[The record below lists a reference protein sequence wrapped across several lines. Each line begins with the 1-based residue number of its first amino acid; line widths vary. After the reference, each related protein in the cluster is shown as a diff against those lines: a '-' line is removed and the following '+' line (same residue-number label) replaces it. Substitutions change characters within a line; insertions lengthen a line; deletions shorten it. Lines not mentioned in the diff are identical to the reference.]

1 MIPRMHAPR
10 PEPISASGVP
20 GTGDGGLRQ
29 LTPLLVWAV
38 VFSDIGTSVYYVPG
52 ILHAQVGDGAPLY
65 VLISMVAFLFLAAK
79 YVEVCWRY
87 PDGGGVVSVAS
98 HAFSP
103 RWGLVGGL
111 LIIIDY
117 FLTAA
122 ISSVSGIQYIASVLP
137 GVGQHVLSMTWIVMV
152 LLALINIIGIRESAM
167 IAMAMAVLA
176 LVIDVAV
183 IVVVGVRVGL
193 PEWTL
198 MGDLLGQA
206 ARADGR
212 TLLIGFSGAWLA
224 FSGLESISQV
234 TPAMRLPLRT
244 TARRGMLLVVASIVV
259 VAPLLTL
266 FSVALLSPETKA
278 SEHERFISELAG
290 LWGGLPLRTAVV
302 VSASA
307 LLLFAA
313 NTAIIGTYHVFV
325 SLADKGF
332 MPGVIAVRNA
342 RFGTPHVAILTATC
356 IPLLVVLATGA
367 DLVAL
372 GDLYAFG
379 LLGAF
384 LLTSF
389 GIDVIRRREHIG
401 GARYWIGLATTL
413 AVALAWSVNLV
424 AKREATLFGVLS
436 LGIGL
441 ALAMAT
447 HGRVFSNLF
456 YEQPMVTRVARRKIQ
471 EAERGL
477 EEAERATILSVSQAQ
492 ALAKLYPSKT
502 LIALRSASP
511 TIVQEAVAREKGRG
525 GNTLYAIYVEERTGL
540 FVGSVD
546 FQSPRGNTQAI
557 EALGQAARQAEQ
569 AGVTLL
575 PIWTVSYNA
584 VEGIVRA
591 AVALEV
597 DAVLV
602 GVSQRSA
609 IFHLLRG
616 HIVQGLSRRLPAHI
630 HMLLYS

>member
-1 MIPRMHAPR
+1 MQQPDPQG
-10 PEPISASGVP
+10 ASGAP
-20 GTGDGGLRQ
+20 ASGDGNLRQ

-98 HAFSP
+98 HAFSA

-137 GVGQHVLSMTWIVMV
+137 GVGQHVMTMAWVVMV

-167 IAMAMAVLA
+167 IAMGMAVLA
-176 LVIDVAV
+176 LVVDVAV
-183 IVVVGVRVGL
+183 IAVVTLRVGL

-198 MGDLLGQA
+198 MGDLLQQA
-206 ARADGR
+206 AQADGR

-234 TPAMRLPLRT
+234 TPAMRLPIRA

-259 VAPLLTL
+259 IAPLLTL
-266 FSVALLSPETKA
+266 FSVALLAPETKA
-278 SEHERFISELAG
+278 AEHERFISELAG
-290 LWGGLPLRTAVV
+290 LWGGLPLKIAVV
-302 VSASA
+302 ASASA

-356 IPLLVVLATGA
+356 IPLLVVMATGA

-384 LLTSF
+384 LLTSL
-389 GIDVIRRREHIG
+389 GIDVIRTRERVR
-401 GARYWIGLATTL
+401 GARFWIGVATTL
-413 AVALAWSVNLV
+413 AVGLAWSVNLV
-424 AKREATLFGVLS
+424 AKQEATLFGVLA

-441 ALAMAT
+441 ALALAT
-447 HGRVFSNLF
+447 HQRVFSNLF
-456 YEQPMVTRVARRKIQ
+456 YEQPMVTRVTQRKIL
-471 EAERGL
+471 ESERGL
-477 EEAERATILSVSQAQ
+477 EQAERATILSLSQAQ
-492 ALAKLYPSKT
+492 ALTKLYPSKT
-502 LIALRSASP
+502 LIALRGPSP
-511 TIVQEAVAREKGRG
+511 EIIREAVAREKGRG
-525 GNTLYAIYVEERTGL
+525 GNALYAIYVEERTGL
-540 FVGSVD
+540 FVRSVD
-546 FQSPRGNTQAI
+546 FDSPRGNVQAI
-557 EALGQAARQAEQ
+557 EALDAAARQAEL

-591 AVALEV
+591 ALALEV
-597 DAVLV
+597 DAVIV
-602 GVSQRSA
+602 GVSQRTA
-609 IFHLLRG
+609 IYHLLRG
-616 HIVQGLSRRLPAHI
+616 HIVAGLSKRLPAHI
-630 HMLLYS
+630 RMLLYS

>member
-1 MIPRMHAPR
+1 MNAP
-10 PEPISASGVP
+10 PSSPLGTVQVP
-20 GTGDGGLRQ
+20 GAVESGLRQ

-79 YVEVCWRY
+79 YVEVCWRF

-98 HAFSP
+98 QAFNP

-122 ISSVSGIQYIASVLP
+122 ISSVSGIQYIASVVP
-137 GVGQHVLSMTWIVMV
+137 WAGEHVMSLAWIVMV
-152 LLALINIIGIRESAM
+152 LLATINIVGIRESAM
-167 IAMAMAVLA
+167 IALGMALLA
-176 LVIDVAV
+176 LVVDVAV
-183 IVVVGVRVGL
+183 IAVVAVRVGL

-198 MGDLLGQA
+198 MDDVLQQA
-206 ARADGR
+206 AQADGR
-212 TLLIGFSGAWLA
+212 TLLIGFAGAWLA
-224 FSGLESISQV
+224 FSGLESISQI
-234 TPAMRLPLRT
+234 TPAMRLPIRA
-244 TARRGMLLVVASIVV
+244 TARRGMFLVVASIVV
-259 VAPLLTL
+259 IAPLLTL
-266 FSVALLSPETKA
+266 FSVALLSPETK
-278 SEHERFISELAG
+278 STENERFISELAG
-290 LWGGLPLRTAVV
+290 LWGGMPLKIAVV
-302 VSASA
+302 ASASA

-332 MPGVIAVRNA
+332 MPEVIAVRNA

-356 IPLLVVLATGA
+356 IPLLVVAATGA

-384 LLTSF
+384 LLTSL
-389 GIDVIRRREHIG
+389 GIDVIRARENVRG
-401 GARYWIGLATTL
+401 PRAWIGLATTL

-424 AKREATLFGVLS
+424 AKQEATLFGVLA

-447 HGRVFSNLF
+447 HQRVFSNLF
-456 YEQPMVTRVARRKIQ
+456 YEQPAVTRVTQRKIA

-477 EEAERATILSVSQAQ
+477 EEKERASILSLSQAQ
-492 ALAKLYPSKT
+492 ALVQLYPSRT
-502 LIALRSASP
+502 LIALRGSSP
-511 TIVQEAVAREKGRG
+511 EIVREAIAREKGRG
-525 GNTLYAIYVEERTGL
+525 GNALYALYVEERTGL
-540 FVGSVD
+540 FVRSVE
-546 FQSPRGNTQAI
+546 FEPTRGNVLAI
-557 EALGQAARQAEQ
+557 EALDDAARQAEQ
-569 AGVTLL
+569 AGMTLL
-575 PIWTVSYNA
+575 PVWTVSYNA

-591 AVALEV
+591 ALALEV
-597 DAVLV
+597 DAVVV

-616 HIVQGLSRRLPAHI
+616 HIVQGLSRRLPPHI
-630 HMLLYS
+630 HMLLFT

>member
-1 MIPRMHAPR
+1 MDPHAPQAHGAA
-10 PEPISASGVP
+10 PAAGE
-20 GTGDGGLRQ
+20 GGLRQ

-98 HAFSP
+98 HAFSA

-122 ISSVSGIQYIASVLP
+122 ISSVSGIQYIASVVP
-137 GVGQHVLSMTWIVMV
+137 AVGESVLTMTWIVLV
-152 LLALINIIGIRESAM
+152 LLALINIVGIRESAM
-167 IAMAMAVLA
+167 IALSMAVLA
-176 LVIDVAV
+176 LIVDVAV
-183 IVVVGVRVGL
+183 IGVVAWRVGP
-193 PEWTL
+193 PEWSA
-198 MGDLLGQA
+198 MADLLGTA
-206 ARADGR
+206 ASADRR
-212 TLLIGFSGAWLA
+212 TLLIGFAGAWLA

-234 TPAMRLPLRT
+234 TPAMRLPLKS
-244 TARRGMLLVVASIVV
+244 TAGRGMLLVVASIVV

-266 FSVALLSPETKA
+266 FSVALLSPEIKA
-278 SEHERFISELAG
+278 GHHERFISELAG

-302 VSASA
+302 FSASA

-332 MPGVIAVRNA
+332 LPSVIAVRNA
-342 RFGTPHVAILTATC
+342 RFGTPHVAILTATF
-356 IPLLVVLATGA
+356 IPLLVVFATGA

-384 LLTSF
+384 LLTSL
-389 GIDVIRRREHIG
+389 GIDVIRRRENAVG
-401 GARYWIGLATTL
+401 PRYWIGILTTF

-424 AKREATLFGVLS
+424 AKREATLFGILA

-441 ALAMAT
+441 ALALAT
-447 HGRVFSNLF
+447 HQRFFSNLF
-456 YEQPMVTRVARRKIQ
+456 YEQPLVTKVARRKIL
-471 EAERGL
+471 EAERDL
-477 EEAERATILSVSQAQ
+477 EESDRATILSISQAQ
-492 ALAKLYPSKT
+492 ALTQLYPSKT
-502 LIALRSASP
+502 LVALRSASP
-511 TIVQEAVAREKGRG
+511 DIVREAVARERGRG
-525 GNTLYAIYVEERTGL
+525 GTSIYAIYVEERTGL
-540 FVGSVD
+540 FVRSVD
-546 FQSPRGNTQAI
+546 FEPTRGNSQAF
-557 EALGQAARQAEQ
+557 EALDAAAKQAEQ
-569 AGVTLL
+569 AGLTLL

-591 AVALEV
+591 AQALDV
-597 DAVLV
+597 DAVMV
-602 GVSQRSA
+602 GVSQRSM

-616 HIVQGLSRRLPAHI
+616 HIVQGLSRRLPANI